1 MRRDE
6 ETQLTTRGGD
16 ATAPVEEIPA
26 LTILAHADPE
36 RVGDRLI
43 LPALAAGREVSL
55 ARLEPSFQRLRTLKS
70 APSKLAPLGDRS
82 ISRKPIRFVPMAGGP
97 VPMAGG
103 IAVDVSTAR
112 TSVTVDGARIEGRR
126 AFTFADVRRGVVIQ
140 VGRRVVLLLHITPLH
155 DAVEDSMWQEDH
167 DFGLV
172 GESAELARVRQE
184 IRRLAS
190 LDLPVLLR
198 GETGTGKEL
207 VARALHEAGERRG
220 RPFVAINM
228 ATVPPSLAASE
239 LFGATR
245 GAFTGA
251 SREKIGLFQHAEG
264 GTLFLD
270 EIGETPSE
278 VQPMLLRA
286 LENNEI
292 LPVGA
297 VEPRRI
303 DVRVVAATD
312 AKLASAIEAG
322 DFRAP
327 LLHRLSGYLIRLPTL
342 AERREDI
349 GRLLYFFLRGELAKM
364 GEAPLVVDEE
374 HPWPPAEAVAFL
386 ATYPWPGN
394 VRQLRNTARWLA
406 VTGRALSAGE
416 LTLRLKEALEGSDAP
431 FPSSVAV
438 NPQSSD
444 PDTSGPDATVPQQTR
459 RKLRKPSEVN
469 EQELLGALRTHRF
482 KINATAEALGVSRA
496 NLYRLIDDCPKIRK
510 AVELTSEEIE
520 GALARHI
527 DELDATAGEL
537 EVSLRGLK
545 RRMTELGLDYS

>member
-1 MRRDE
+1 MPRPCYTAAMRGDE
-6 ETQLTTRGGD
+6 DTQLTTKRGEQPTG
-16 ATAPVEEIPA
+16 EEDVPA
-26 LTILAHADPE
+26 LTILAHADPQ

-43 LPALAAGREVSL
+43 LPALAAGGEVPL
-55 ARLEPSFQRLRTLKS
+55 ARLEPSFQALNEPRS
-70 APSKLAPLGDRS
+70 APLGDRS
-82 ISRKPIRFVPMAGGP
+82 ISRKPIRFVPTADGF
-97 VPMAGG
+97 
-103 IAVDVSTAR
+103 AVDVSATR

-126 AFTFADVRRGVVIQ
+126 ALTFADLARGVVLQ
-140 VGRRVVLLLHITPLH
+140 VGRRVVLLLHITPLRH
-155 DAVEDSMWQEDH
+155 ALEHSARRDSDL
-167 DFGLV
+167 GLV
-172 GESAELARVRQE
+172 GESAALNRVRDE

-207 VARALHEAGERRG
+207 VARALHEAGARREG
-220 RPFVAINM
+220 PFVAINM

-251 SREKIGLFQHAEG
+251 SREKVGLFQHAEG

-270 EIGETPSE
+270 EIGETPSD

-286 LENNEI
+286 LENHEI

-312 AKLASAIEAG
+312 AQLGRAIEAG

-349 GRLLYFFLRGELAKM
+349 GRLLYVFLRQELAKM
-364 GEAPLVVDEE
+364 GQPPLFADEE
-374 HPWPPAEAVAFL
+374 APWPPAEAVAFL
-386 ATYPWPGN
+386 AAYPWPGN
-394 VRQLRNTARWLA
+394 VRQLRNIARWLA
-406 VTGRALSAGE
+406 VTGRALPSGE
-416 LTLRLKEALEGSDAP
+416 LVKRLRETLDSSGLPVEPIGTEAHRPSETGTSDPAP
-431 FPSSVAV
+431 FGSQP
-438 NPQSSD
+438 
-444 PDTSGPDATVPQQTR
+444 TR
-459 RKLRKPSEVN
+459 RKLRKPSEIT
-469 EQELLGALRTHRF
+469 EAELLDALRKHRF
-482 KINATAEALGVSRA
+482 KINATAEELGLSRA
-496 NLYRLIDDCPKIRK
+496 NLYRLIDECPKIRK
-510 AVELTSEEIE
+510 AVDLSLDEIE
-520 GALARHI
+520 KALARH
-527 DELDATAGEL
+527 AGGLEGAAGDL

-545 RRMTELGLDYS
+545 RRMTELGLVYRTS